1 MEKIKIPFAGGGMYG
16 KSGGGM
22 YGKSGGDNSGGGKHP
37 VHLLVQFSFG
47 TVSKDHLIY

>member
-16 KSGGGM
+16 KSGGGK
-22 YGKSGGDNSGGGKHP
+22 YGFFGKHP

-47 TVSKDHLIY
+47 TVSKDHLVY